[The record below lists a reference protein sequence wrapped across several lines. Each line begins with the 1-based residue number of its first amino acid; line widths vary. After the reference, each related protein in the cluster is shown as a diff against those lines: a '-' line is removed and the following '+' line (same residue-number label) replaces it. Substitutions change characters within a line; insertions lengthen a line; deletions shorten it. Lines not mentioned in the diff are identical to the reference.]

1 MDAIRGKVRGA
12 VGGKVKVKICGITS
26 VEQGVMAA
34 NAGADAIGLVF
45 YAKSP
50 RCVSAAVAADIV
62 QAVGPFVMTVGLFV
76 NETVALVQDTSRQT
90 GIQLLQFHGD
100 EDAAY
105 CEQFERPFIK
115 AIRMAPEI
123 DVAGAVAA
131 HPKASGYL
139 FDAWQADAY
148 GGTGKAFDWARLSQ
162 EASVSGSV
170 ILAGGLSS
178 DNIAAAVA
186 QTRPY
191 AVDVSS
197 GVESAPGI
205 KDPDRVQRFIEQA
218 RSV

>member
-1 MDAIRGKVRGA
+1 MGS
-12 VGGKVKVKICGITS
+12 KVKVKICGITS

-45 YAKSP
+45 YTKSP
-50 RCVSAAVAADIV
+50 RCVSTAVAADIV
-62 QAVGPFVMTVGLFV
+62 RAVGPFVTTVGLFV
-76 NETVALVQDTSRQT
+76 NETATLVQDTLRQT

-123 DVAGAVAA
+123 NVAAAMAA

-162 EASVSGSV
+162 EAAVSGSVSRSVPGSV